1 MFKVC
6 LCIVTFSVLPPDCE
20 NVRAMMAVRR
30 LATAEPGRAPA
41 AGRWPLPRHQPA
53 NYAVQTPDMLYSGQL
68 LRNKCKVVLMA
79 FTPAKIN

>member
-30 LATAEPGRAPA
+30 LATAERARPGPGSRQMAPA
-41 AGRWPLPRHQPA
+41 PASASKLRSSDTRHA
-53 NYAVQTPDMLYSGQL
+53 DIVDNY
-68 LRNKCKVVLMA
+68 
-79 FTPAKIN
+79 